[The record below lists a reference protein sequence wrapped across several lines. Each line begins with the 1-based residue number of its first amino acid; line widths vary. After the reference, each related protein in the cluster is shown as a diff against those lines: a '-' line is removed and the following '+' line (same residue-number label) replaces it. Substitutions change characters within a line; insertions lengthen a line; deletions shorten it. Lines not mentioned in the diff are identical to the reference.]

1 MSWGRVGILVET
13 FIFILFFQVPQRFKC
28 QTRDETF
35 FYLQSLILKVS
46 SWSLTSLIP
55 LCQTPPNAY
64 GPILHKIE
72 TKFTINSKPVFN
84 QITYSYFVFLATFRF
99 KFPYS
104 LISKPLLMT
113 TLGLHGSF
121 LSNEKAIVLLPSN
134 SFFTLL
140 KLNLIHISMLYVL
153 IMLKS
158 CVRERF
164 YNIFKIISL
173 NIKPLLSILP
183 TNGVIERKHTHF
195 LEVARA

>member
-104 LISKPLLMT
+104 LISKPLSRYIYP
-113 TLGLHGSF
+113 H
-121 LSNEKAIVLLPSN
+121 
-134 SFFTLL
+134 
-140 KLNLIHISMLYVL
+140 H
-153 IMLKS
+153 
-158 CVRERF
+158 
-164 YNIFKIISL
+164 SL
-173 NIKPLLSILP
+173 TFPHLAPPHNLLSPIHLRSLTP
-183 TNGVIERKHTHF
+183 TPSLSVSHYLLLTHF
-195 LEVARA
+195 KWVT